1 MHFSEKIISF
11 VIKIYFFKNFAK
23 KISFALLLNRKSCIC
38 CHKHC
43 RAYFRRHMECA
54 VLKRFLKV
62 QGTFSIKKFLQIP
75 LSYLGKLNLIRFIKT
90 FYKNLFPSSVTYVTS
105 SPPRGKTLKPCFF
118 YVKCKFIFPK
128 MQWNC
133 ILLKV
138 SLKPFQ
144 RLAGVDGVHG
154 FGVR

>member
-1 MHFSEKIISF
+1 MRFSEKIISF

-75 LSYLGKLNLIRFIKT
+75 LSHLGKLNLICFISILYKT
-90 FYKNLFPSSVTYVTS
+90 KLPHPSLCDTFPQ
-105 SPPRGKTLKPCFF
+105 GKALEASQMDLR
-118 YVKCKFIFPK
+118 K

-133 ILLKV
+133 ILIKV
-138 SLKPFQ
+138 LIQLFQKLVRVWGETPRSLVQ
-144 RLAGVDGVHG
+144 
-154 FGVR
+154 

>member
-1 MHFSEKIISF
+1 MGRCPNTPPTFEKVGSNLSVKCNFIAFLEKIISF

-75 LSYLGKLNLIRFIKT
+75 LYHLEKFNLNHFISILYKTSPHTLI
-90 FYKNLFPSSVTYVTS
+90 L
-105 SPPRGKTLKPCFF
+105 
-118 YVKCKFIFPK
+118 
-128 MQWNC
+128 
-133 ILLKV
+133 IL
-138 SLKPFQ
+138 SII
-144 RLAGVDGVHG
+144 
-154 FGVR
+154 